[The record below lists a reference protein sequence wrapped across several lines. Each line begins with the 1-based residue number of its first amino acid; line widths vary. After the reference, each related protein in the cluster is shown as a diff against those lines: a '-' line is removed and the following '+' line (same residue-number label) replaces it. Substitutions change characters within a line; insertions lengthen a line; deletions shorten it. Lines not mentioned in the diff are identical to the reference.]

1 LCEIKE
7 ARDCK
12 LFLSATSIAQRSTW
26 LRNSDLIAIVK
37 RAFARL
43 RAMLDDPL
51 FAYQHIANKFGVTR
65 QYIAQLAKELG
76 IDGMRR
82 RRQCERSRMLRREP
96 RVIKVEYPLS
106 IRAVIDKIRRS
117 GIQVTP
123 YIFPPS
129 QANVA
134 WKSQKW
140 WS

>member
-1 LCEIKE
+1 V
-7 ARDCK
+7 RDKRGERLQVISFGHQYSPAQHMAKK
-12 LFLSATSIAQRSTW
+12 LRLDRY
-26 LRNSDLIAIVK
+26 VK

-123 YIFPPS
+123 YI